1 MCRWIKFNSK
11 NNLGITFDLLYE
23 RRKFVH
29 NNNVSGSSILLAFRW
44 KDLDI
49 LWVKIPIPMFQN
61 GKIPNLLKHICYHI
75 FVISGSR
82 QDTAKLNYSVL
93 LFQPEKVDP
102 ASGVR
107 QGTEQK
113 LHLLSHFRFICSGAS
128 ATRWNIL
135 PKVLQMALNCLHLL
149 WNIQIQ
155 NTLFTVIFLIQLMA
169 TRHEISIKN

>member
-1 MCRWIKFNSK
+1 MCCWIKFNSK
-11 NNLGITFDLLYE
+11 NSLGITFDLLYE
-23 RRKFVH
+23 SRKFVH

-49 LWVKIPIPMFQN
+49 LWVKFQFQCSKMEKFQIFQN
-61 GKIPNLLKHICYHI
+61 ICYHI

-107 QGTEQK
+107 QGTKQK
-113 LHLLSHFRFICSGAS
+113 LHLLSNFHFICSRAS

-135 PKVLQMALNCLHLL
+135 PKVPAN
-149 WNIQIQ
+149 
-155 NTLFTVIFLIQLMA
+155 
-169 TRHEISIKN
+169 SIKLLTFTLEYSDPEHVIHMLFSSSN

>member
-11 NNLGITFDLLYE
+11 NSLGITFDLLYE
-23 RRKFVH
+23 SRKFVH

-61 GKIPNLLKHICYHI
+61 GKIPNFLKHVCYHI

-107 QGTEQK
+107 QGTKQK
-113 LHLLSHFRFICSGAS
+113 LHLLSNFHFICSRAS

-135 PKVLQMALNCLHLL
+135 PKVPAN
-149 WNIQIQ
+149 
-155 NTLFTVIFLIQLMA
+155 
-169 TRHEISIKN
+169 SIKLLTFTLEYSDSEHVIHSYFPHPINGQKT